1 MNCNVLMTEHI
12 FRGRYKYSMK
22 LTPFIPLLIVLCFLV
37 ACQERAKPPEHDIV
51 KTEEAWETRTAR
63 NMQENLGYALE
74 NKGTVNDSIRIPF
87 INVANTV
94 YRDGNYE
101 LIWSIKGVP
110 NRIADNLYS
119 FIANAR
125 TYGLFPS
132 DYSFSQLRN
141 FRELVQA
148 DTLAQKDAALWARHD
163 LIMTN
168 SFLQLV
174 KDLKHGRLPVD
185 STTLRRDTVLS
196 DSFLIAQLRS
206 AVQSRQVTEVLH
218 ALEPKYE
225 GYDSIKAYLPRFLD
239 SAKFVPYTYLQ
250 YPYTDSAAFYRSFV
264 KRLLEEHLLDSGNT
278 SPDTATLA
286 AAIRKYQ
293 VSKKLKSTGKPNE
306 NTVKSLNLTD
316 QERFKIIAIN
326 LDRYKNLADT
336 MPTTYVWVNLPSF
349 MLTVWD
355 SGYVEFQS
363 RVIVGSPKT
372 HTPLLRSN
380 ITNFI
385 TYPQWTV
392 PYSIIFKEM
401 LPQIQKNIN
410 YLTKQN
416 LMVVDKNDS
425 IINPALVQ
433 WSKLSK
439 TNFPYLIKQREGD
452 DNSLGVIKF
461 NFANKYSV
469 YLHDT
474 NARWLFTK
482 SQRALSHGCVR
493 VKEWQ
498 QLANFLVRNSQ
509 EKYPAD
515 TLKAWINRQEKH
527 VVSGFPR
534 VPVYIR
540 YFTCEGKDGKLSFFE
555 DIYRLDR
562 ILAEKYF
569 ADKTLD

>member
-1 MNCNVLMTEHI
+1 MDYNVLMTEAI
-12 FRGRYKYSMK
+12 YRGRYKYSMK
-22 LTPFIPLLIVLCFLV
+22 LTPFNLLLIVLCFLA
-37 ACQERAKPPEHDIV
+37 ACRERVKPPAHDIV

-63 NMQENLGYALE
+63 NLQENLSYTLD
-74 NKGTVNDSIRIPF
+74 NKGSLNDSVRIPF
-87 INVANTV
+87 IKVANTV
-94 YRDGNYE
+94 YKDKDYE
-101 LIWSIKGVP
+101 LIWSIKGGT

-119 FIANAR
+119 FISNAR
-125 TYGLFPS
+125 SYGLFPS
-132 DYSFSQLRN
+132 DYAYGQLRN
-141 FRELVQA
+141 FRKLVEA

-174 KDLKHGRLPVD
+174 KDLKHGRLPKD
-185 STTLRRDTVLS
+185 STTLRKDSVIT
-196 DSFLIAQLRS
+196 DSFFIAQLQA
-206 AVQSRQVTEVLH
+206 AVQSRQVNDVLH

-225 GYDSIKAYLPRFLD
+225 GYDSIRAYLPRFLE

-250 YPYTDSAAFYRSFV
+250 YPYTDSIAFYKLLAQRLREV
-264 KRLLEEHLLDSGNT
+264 KLLDSANL
-278 SPDTATLA
+278 SPDTTAFA

-293 VSKKLKSTGKPNE
+293 AAKKLKPTGKPNE
-306 NTVKSLNLTD
+306 NTIYSLNLTD
-316 QERFKIIAIN
+316 QERFKRIAIN
-326 LDRYKNLADT
+326 LDRYKHMPDT
-336 MPTTYVWVNLPSF
+336 MPTTYLWVNLPAY

-372 HTPLLRSN
+372 RTPMLRSN
-380 ITNFI
+380 VTNFI

-410 YLTKQN
+410 YLAKEN

-425 IINPALVQ
+425 IIDPALIN
-433 WSKLSK
+433 WGKLSK
-439 TNFPYLIKQREGD
+439 ENFPYLLKQREGD

-482 SQRALSHGCVR
+482 DQRALSHGCVR
-493 VKEWQ
+493 VKEWE

-509 EKYPAD
+509 DKYPSD
-515 TLKAWINRQEKH
+515 TLKAWIGRQEKH
-527 VVSGFPR
+527 VISGFPR

-540 YFTCEGKDGKLSFFE
+540 YFTCEGKNGKLNFFE
-555 DIYRLDR
+555 DIYGLDR

>member
-1 MNCNVLMTEHI
+1 
-12 FRGRYKYSMK
+12 
-22 LTPFIPLLIVLCFLV
+22 
-37 ACQERAKPPEHDIV
+37 
-51 KTEEAWETRTAR
+51 
-63 NMQENLGYALE
+63 
-74 NKGTVNDSIRIPF
+74 
-87 INVANTV
+87 
-94 YRDGNYE
+94 
-101 LIWSIKGVP
+101 
-110 NRIADNLYS
+110 
-119 FIANAR
+119 
-125 TYGLFPS
+125 
-132 DYSFSQLRN
+132 
-141 FRELVQA
+141 
-148 DTLAQKDAALWARHD
+148 
-163 LIMTN
+163 
-168 SFLQLV
+168 
-174 KDLKHGRLPVD
+174 
-185 STTLRRDTVLS
+185 
-196 DSFLIAQLRS
+196 DSFLIAQLQT
-206 AVQSRQVTEVLH
+206 AVQSRQVAEVLN

-239 SAKFVPYTYLQ
+239 SAKFVPYTHLQ
-250 YPYTDSAAFYRSFV
+250 YPYTDSLAFYTSLAQ
-264 KRLLEEHLLDSGNT
+264 RLREEHLLDSANI

-293 VSKKLKSTGKPNE
+293 VSKKLKSTGRPNE
-306 NTVKSLNLTD
+306 NTVNYLNMTD

-326 LDRYKNLADT
+326 LDRYKQLADT
-336 MPTTYVWVNLPSF
+336 MPTTYVWVNLPSYL
-349 MLTVWD
+349 LTVWD
-355 SGYVEFQS
+355 SGFVEFQS

-372 HTPLLRSN
+372 STPLLRSN

-401 LPQIQKNIN
+401 LPQIQKNIS
-410 YLTKQN
+410 YLAKQN

-425 IINPALVQ
+425 ILDPALIH

-439 TNFPYLIKQREGD
+439 TNFPYLIKQRQGD

-493 VKEWQ
+493 VKEWE
-498 QLANFLVRNSQ
+498 QLAHFLVRNNQ

-515 TLKAWINRQEKH
+515 TLKAWIGRQEKH

-540 YFTCEGKDGKLSFFE
+540 YMTCEGKNGKLNFFE
-555 DIYRLDR
+555 DIYKLDR

>member
-1 MNCNVLMTEHI
+1 
-12 FRGRYKYSMK
+12 
-22 LTPFIPLLIVLCFLV
+22 
-37 ACQERAKPPEHDIV
+37 
-51 KTEEAWETRTAR
+51 
-63 NMQENLGYALE
+63 
-74 NKGTVNDSIRIPF
+74 
-87 INVANTV
+87 
-94 YRDGNYE
+94 
-101 LIWSIKGVP
+101 
-110 NRIADNLYS
+110 
-119 FIANAR
+119 
-125 TYGLFPS
+125 
-132 DYSFSQLRN
+132 
-141 FRELVQA
+141 
-148 DTLAQKDAALWARHD
+148 
-163 LIMTN
+163 
-168 SFLQLV
+168 
-174 KDLKHGRLPVD
+174 
-185 STTLRRDTVLS
+185 
-196 DSFLIAQLRS
+196 
-206 AVQSRQVTEVLH
+206 
-218 ALEPKYE
+218 
-225 GYDSIKAYLPRFLD
+225 
-239 SAKFVPYTYLQ
+239 
-250 YPYTDSAAFYRSFV
+250 
-264 KRLLEEHLLDSGNT
+264 LLEEQLLDSGNT

-293 VSKKLKSTGKPNE
+293 TSKKLKATGKPNE
-306 NTVKSLNLTD
+306 NTVYSLNTTD
-316 QERFKIIAIN
+316 EMRFKYIAIN
-326 LDRYKNLADT
+326 LDRYKHLPDT
-336 MPTTYVWVNLPSF
+336 MPTTYVWVNLPSY

-355 SGYVEFQS
+355 SGFVELQS

-372 HTPLLRSN
+372 STPLLRSN

-410 YLTKQN
+410 YLAKQN

-425 IINPALVQ
+425 IIDPSLIE

-439 TNFPYLIKQREGD
+439 TNFPYLIKQRRGD

-493 VKEWQ
+493 VKEWE
-498 QLANFLVRNSQ
+498 QLAKFLVRNTP
-509 EKYPAD
+509 EKYPPD
-515 TLKAWINRQEKH
+515 TLQAWIQRQEKH
-527 VVSGFPR
+527 IVSGFPR

-569 ADKTLD
+569 AGKTL

>member
-1 MNCNVLMTEHI
+1 
-12 FRGRYKYSMK
+12 MK
-22 LTPFIPLLIVLCFLV
+22 LTPFTLLLIVLCFLT
-37 ACQERAKPPEHDIV
+37 ACQDKVKPPEHDIV
-51 KTEEAWETRTAR
+51 KTEEAWEIRTAR
-63 NMQENLGYALE
+63 NLQDNLSYALD
-74 NKGTVNDSIRIPF
+74 NKGNLNDSVHVPF
-87 INVANTV
+87 ISIANTV
-94 YRDGNYE
+94 YKDGNYE
-101 LIWSIKGVP
+101 LIWSIKGAT
-110 NRIADNLYS
+110 NRMADNLYS
-119 FIANAR
+119 FISNAR

-132 DYSFSQLRN
+132 DYAFSQLRN
-141 FRELVQA
+141 FRDLVQY

-174 KDLKHGRLPVD
+174 KDLKHGRLPKD
-185 STTLRRDTVLS
+185 STTLRKDSILADT
-196 DSFLIAQLRS
+196 FFIAQLQS
-206 AVQSRQVTEVLH
+206 ALQSRQVNEVLQ
-218 ALEPKYE
+218 ALEPQYE

-239 SAKFVPYTYLQ
+239 SAKFVSYTYLQ
-250 YPYTDSAAFYRSFV
+250 YPYTDSITFFKSLAQ
-264 KRLLEEHLLDSGNT
+264 RLREERLLDSTNI

-286 AAIRKYQ
+286 AAVRKYQ
-293 VSKKLKSTGKPNE
+293 VSKKLKPTGKPNE
-306 NTVKSLNLTD
+306 NTVFSLNMTD

-326 LDRYKNLADT
+326 LDRYKHMPDT
-336 MPTTYVWVNLPSF
+336 MPTTYVWVNLPSYL
-349 MLTVWD
+349 LTVWD
-355 SGYVEFQS
+355 SGFVAFQS

-372 HTPLLRSN
+372 RTPLLRSN

-401 LPQIQKNIN
+401 LPQIQKNVK
-410 YLTKQN
+410 YLAKEN

-425 IINPALVQ
+425 VIDPALIQ

-493 VKEWQ
+493 VKEWE
-498 QLANFLVRNSQ
+498 QLANFLVRSSQ
-509 EKYPAD
+509 DKYPAD
-515 TLKAWINRQEKH
+515 TLKAWIARQEKH
-527 VVSGFPR
+527 VISGFPR

-540 YFTCEGKDGKLSFFE
+540 YITCEGKDGKLNFFE